1 MSNLQGRTGAAVS
14 RSLPPA
20 PQAEVLAS
28 LELERGDSLYRRGDA
43 DTGVFR
49 VRAGLLK
56 LFLETASGR
65 ERITGIMGPGDLLG
79 SLAGPGRLSGE
90 SAEALSRSVRVELL
104 DPCLSDSERL
114 AALSS
119 QAEQLRDTLENGEL
133 SVPCRLA
140 RTFLRLAG
148 RFGHEQKDGSVRLT
162 LPLTHDNLAAMIGAA
177 RETTSFTLAE
187 LRRAG
192 IVEGT
197 RGSYLLR
204 PAQLQ
209 EFAARNSL
217 N

>member
-1 MSNLQGRTGAAVS
+1 MSNLLGRSGNSAG

-20 PQAEVLAS
+20 PQAEILAS
-28 LELERGDSLYRRGDA
+28 LELVRGDSLYRRGDA
-43 DTGVFR
+43 DTGLFR

-65 ERITGIMGPGDLLG
+65 ERITGILGPGDLLG

-104 DPCLSDSERL
+104 DPCLSDTERL

-119 QAEQLRDTLENGEL
+119 QTEQLREALENSEL
-133 SVPCRLA
+133 PVPCRLA

-148 RFGHEQKDGSVRLT
+148 RFGHGQEDGSVRLP

-192 IVEGT
+192 LIEGT
-197 RGSYLLR
+197 RGSYLLQ
-204 PAQLQ
+204 PEQLQ
-209 EFAARNSL
+209 DFAARNSL

>member
-1 MSNLQGRTGAAVS
+1 MSNLLGRSGTSAG

-28 LELERGDSLYRRGDA
+28 LELVRGDSLYRRGDA
-43 DTGVFR
+43 DTGLFR

-65 ERITGIMGPGDLLG
+65 ERITGILGPGDLLG
-79 SLAGPGRLSGE
+79 SLAGPGGLSGE

-104 DPCLSDSERL
+104 DPGISDTERL

-119 QAEQLRDTLENGEL
+119 QSEQLREALENGEL
-133 SVPCRLA
+133 PVPCRLA

-148 RFGHEQKDGSVRLT
+148 RFGHGQEDGSVRLT

-192 IVEGT
+192 LIEGT

-204 PAQLQ
+204 PEQLQ
-209 EFAARNSL
+209 DFAARNSL